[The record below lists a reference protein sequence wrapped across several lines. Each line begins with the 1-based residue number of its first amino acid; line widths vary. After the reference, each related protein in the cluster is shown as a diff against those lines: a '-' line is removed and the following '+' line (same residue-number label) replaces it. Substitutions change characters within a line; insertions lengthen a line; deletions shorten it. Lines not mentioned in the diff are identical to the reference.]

1 MTAPQSTVSACLPG
15 DRRGWGEPHSQSPV
29 DSDDEGDVVG
39 GKAHGREHDDHG
51 DEPGLGDA
59 SCPDA
64 GCGGCDAAGE
74 GREHCWALGPRRR
87 PECQSLWGQHCGA
100 GIIRNATAGHS
111 WGRGMPLPKVLW
123 SQRLYPWPQQNVLRS
138 LWKALCLGWEDPLEE
153 GVATHSSILA
163 WRIHGQRSLAGHCPC
178 RSPGNCP
185 QAPIIHWHWV
195 PRVRLVPSGWHVR
208 PSPSPLSSLG
218 TIPQLRPHQQPL
230 HCPQSRLWP
239 LLALC
244 LPAVLPAMHVPAAGP
259 PLGPSSPSCSEL
271 PTCRVALGKEPGALN
286 HETPALTCC
295 VAWNEPLALSGPQRP
310 HEI

>member
-1 MTAPQSTVSACLPG
+1 MQACGCVVPQGLCVKGLGLMLCSHPPEILCSIWTRDPRFSLLKTGPHRSCSWAGVNEYPLCQTMTAPQSTVSACLPG
-15 DRRGWGEPHSQSPV
+15 DRRGWGERHSQSPV

-185 QAPIIHWHWV
+185 
-195 PRVRLVPSGWHVR
+195 GTG
-208 PSPSPLSSLG
+208 SPGS
-218 TIPQLRPHQQPL
+218 H
-230 HCPQSRLWP
+230 H
-239 LLALC
+239 
-244 LPAVLPAMHVPAAGP
+244 
-259 PLGPSSPSCSEL
+259 
-271 PTCRVALGKEPGALN
+271 
-286 HETPALTCC
+286 
-295 VAWNEPLALSGPQRP
+295 PLALGPQGQTCTLRLACEAFP
-310 HEI
+310 FMDVLRENDKANTIKC